1 MISPVLKTFVIAL
14 GILTLSLS
22 LSGCGA
28 ASERL
33 DRRDERD
40 PLIVRGDARKRAGD
54 VDGAIEL
61 YQQAL
66 DRKPQLTLAH
76 LKLAVEYDEYKRD
89 YLRAIYHY
97 SRYLEMRPRA
107 QKNDLVEE
115 LIRLARVSY
124 LASLPNPPPGALE
137 KVAMLERENE
147 RLRQQLA
154 VAAQQTQSLQ
164 AELTEARRELAT
176 RPAALAVQPPAPS
189 RPPPPGTGASIP
201 PATAP
206 AQTGARPTDTYRVQ
220 RGDTLSRIASQMYND
235 ANQWHRIYEANR
247 DKLPTEQSLREG
259 QVLVI
264 PR

>member
-1 MISPVLKTFVIAL
+1 MNMR
-14 GILTLSLS
+14 ILNLLVVPTLLAAF
-22 LSGCGA
+22 LLANVGCGG

-54 VDGAIEL
+54 IESAIDL

-66 DRKPQLTLAH
+66 DRKPQLALAH
-76 LKLAVEYDEYKRD
+76 LKLAVEYDEQKKD

-107 QKNDLVEE
+107 QKNELIEE

-137 KVAMLERENE
+137 KIALLERENE
-147 RLRQQLA
+147 ALRRQVTDLTQQA
-154 VAAQQTQSLQ
+154 RTLQ
-164 AELTEARRELAT
+164 DELAT
-176 RPAALAVQPPAPS
+176 LRKGASSRPVASSAPTPPPRARSSDPAPAAQASAQAPE
-189 RPPPPGTGASIP
+189 
-201 PATAP
+201 
-206 AQTGARPTDTYRVQ
+206 TYRVQ
-220 RGDTLSRIASQMYND
+220 RGDTLSRIASLMYND
-235 ANQWHRIYEANR
+235 ANQWHRIFEANR

-259 QVLVI
+259 QVLII